1 MVLTEERAEIE
12 SFLYKE
18 ARLADESQYSKW
30 EELVAEDMRYWVPSF
45 EGQDPDSEQV
55 SILNDNRTR
64 LATRIRQLNTG
75 VRHAQLPPSR
85 MRRTVSNVEISRL
98 GGDEYF
104 VESNVVIY
112 EYRRQ
117 ATNELEIWPARVE
130 HKLRKVDGELKMF
143 AKSVF
148 LLGSEGPV
156 RGLSFLI

>member
-1 MVLTEERAEIE
+1 MVLPEERAEIE
-12 SFLYKE
+12 AFLFKE
-18 ARLADESQYSKW
+18 ARLADESQYSEW
-30 EELVAEDMRYWVPSF
+30 EVLVADDMHYWVPSF
-45 EGQDPDSEQV
+45 EGQDRESEQV

-85 MRRTVSNVEISRL
+85 MRRVISNIEIKAL
-98 GGDEYF
+98 ENDEY
-104 VESNVVIY
+104 VVGSNVVIY

-117 ATNELEIWPARVE
+117 AKDELEVWPARVE
-130 HKLRKVDGELKMF
+130 HMLRRVNGEIKMF
-143 AKSVF
+143 SKSIF